1 MYSINKLKSDCKK
14 QLDSTTFDNDVKVNM
29 TISDIKYWC
38 NDFLKIHKNIEETS
52 ISPSHKIE
60 RFNKLLKDILD

>member
-1 MYSINKLKSDCKK
+1 MYSINKLKSDCNK

-38 NDFLKIHKNIEETS
+38 NDFLKIHKNIEKTS